1 MPDSK
6 EKKLVDEFCAKGSL
20 HEYSE
25 ILYSI
30 FERIKEAGCRISAR
44 EDSAISNHDFETDK
58 CQIRISL
65 LKVYDDPLEIIW
77 TILHEFGHH
86 LSGRIDRAK
95 LDDPI
100 FRMAREQEAWDRARI
115 EVLIYPVLADN
126 ISHFDSYSLR
136 LLDNYKRKLDL

>member
-1 MPDSK
+1 MVNK
-6 EKKLVDEFCAKGSL
+6 ELRKVDEFCVKGSL
-20 HEYSE
+20 HEYRDV
-25 ILYSI
+25 LLAI
-30 FERIKEAGCRISAR
+30 FRRITEAGCQICSR
-44 EDSAISNHDFETDK
+44 EDCSISNHDFEADK

-65 LKVYDDPLEIIW
+65 LKVYEDPLEIIW

-100 FRMAREQEAWDRARI
+100 FRMAREQEAWERARI

-136 LLDNYKRKLDL
+136 LLDNYKRELGL